1 MTKDLMFNGH
11 KPPIAMYYLF
21 LLAAVLM
28 ISAGCGD
35 KPTSAEPPD
44 EISGWEG
51 NLDYFRMENGSIVA
65 GSQEQSIPNNEF
77 LCTEKEYRDF
87 EIKLKAKL
95 IGQGKNAG
103 IQIWSERIPNHHEVI
118 GFQCDMG
125 SMESRPIWGSLYDE
139 SRRKDFLAH
148 GQADSVRQVLHVG
161 DWNDFTIRGQGNRIS
176 IWLNGYQT
184 VDYVELDSTVSMKG
198 VICLQIHS
206 GPPAEAWYKDIEI
219 REL

>member
-1 MTKDLMFNGH
+1 MTKDLMFNGRKRFAAH
-11 KPPIAMYYLF
+11 RMLPLIA
-21 LLAAVLM
+21 LLILVN
-28 ISAGCGD
+28 AGCGD
-35 KPTSAEPPD
+35 KPDSADQPATIP
-44 EISGWEG
+44 GWEG
-51 NLDYFRMENGSIVA
+51 NLDFFRMENGAVVA
-65 GSQEQSIPNNEF
+65 GNLEQAIPNNEF
-77 LCTEKEYRDF
+77 LCTEKIYGDF

-148 GQADSVRQVLHVG
+148 GQADSVRQVLHAD
-161 DWNDFTIRGQGNRIS
+161 DWNDFTIRGQGNHIG

-184 VDYVELDSTVSMKG
+184 VDYVELDSAIAKEGM
-198 VICLQIHS
+198 ICLQIHS